1 MQRLRSLSKGARTSL
16 CMDAETIALAYH
28 EQRAR
33 APRRTN
39 GYFSHARSGVTSSGD
54 ASRRTEEHLA
64 IGLFLRGELCLPNTA
79 PLRLLDYQF
88 PLKSVRADI
97 GIGKIDLLGRC
108 HDGTLAVVELKVVG
122 NREDRRIALLEALIY
137 AAIVEANIEQ
147 IASEA
152 LVAKNASILHG
163 RPKVLI
169 VAPPDY
175 WSDATLAPSF
185 ENFDLLTRAVARA
198 IAIDISLLSLHDVD
212 LTAYGLNGRPPQV
225 QGHAFLATVGD
236 DAGWLAAPRPVSR
249 TSYHDDLRRRL
260 WHYQR
265 TSFATED
272 HLFDPRHSEATSP
285 PVFRPTFAERNL
297 LLPPETKSQTGAA
310 ISAMIPPIDR
320 HRWFA
325 SMASSQALTQSVF
338 GSLAAL
344 ERLDA
349 LGGLAAEDGHPAF
362 FAESAG
368 YRLHLEYQARGLGE
382 PRPTSLDVYLDG
394 PRRVA
399 VEVKLSEAAFG
410 VCSRPRLLATDSRFQ
425 QDHCDGSFSIQRGRQ
440 TRCSLSERG
449 ILYWRFVPQVFIW
462 SGTQDH
468 RPCPLGATY
477 QLVRNILAVCVG
489 QDGTLDTDR
498 GHVLVVYDRRNPA
511 FQAGGDADKVWWA
524 TVRALRFPRLLRR
537 VSWQSLA
544 AHMARYPDL
553 VWLTKALDAKF
564 GIM

>member
-1 MQRLRSLSKGARTSL
+1 MPSLPRSVTMPVGWQRRDLSAEPAIMMTCAGGCGTTSVHRSQPKIICSIRATAKR
-16 CMDAETIALAYH
+16 H
-28 EQRAR
+28 RPQR
-33 APRRTN
+33 
-39 GYFSHARSGVTSSGD
+39 
-54 ASRRTEEHLA
+54 
-64 IGLFLRGELCLPNTA
+64 
-79 PLRLLDYQF
+79 
-88 PLKSVRADI
+88 
-97 GIGKIDLLGRC
+97 
-108 HDGTLAVVELKVVG
+108 
-122 NREDRRIALLEALIY
+122 
-137 AAIVEANIEQ
+137 
-147 IASEA
+147 
-152 LVAKNASILHG
+152 
-163 RPKVLI
+163 
-169 VAPPDY
+169 
-175 WSDATLAPSF
+175 
-185 ENFDLLTRAVARA
+185 FD
-198 IAIDISLLSLHDVD
+198 
-212 LTAYGLNGRPPQV
+212 
-225 QGHAFLATVGD
+225 
-236 DAGWLAAPRPVSR
+236 
-249 TSYHDDLRRRL
+249 
-260 WHYQR
+260 
-265 TSFATED
+265 
-272 HLFDPRHSEATSP
+272 
-285 PVFRPTFAERNL
+285 PTFAERNL
-297 LLPPETKSQTGAA
+297 LLPRTKSQTGAA

-325 SMASSQALTQSVF
+325 SMAELTGADPVGLRQSCCA
-338 GSLAAL
+338 GTAG
-344 ERLDA
+344 RP
-349 LGGLAAEDGHPAF
+349 GGLAAEDGHPAF

-410 VCSRPRLLATDSRFQ
+410 VCSRPRLLATDLRFQ

-524 TVRALRFPRLLRR
+524 TVCALRFPRLLRR

-553 VWLTKALDAKF
+553 VWLTKALDVNWVSCD
-564 GIM
+564 